1 MIKIISGKY
10 GGRFIETPEGRGT
23 RPTTNRVREAVFNSL
38 CAAYSPNLNLEGA
51 VVLDMFAGSG
61 ALGFEALSRGAKFV
75 TFCDKSPKA
84 ITIIKNN
91 ASSLN
96 ISPDSYEVLKRNSL
110 IPNPYSLIPNLGT
123 RDQGLGISN
132 FDVILS
138 DPPYAFLPKDVKE
151 AIMPIAQ
158 EGTILCYE
166 HSSSADISCFDE
178 FETVYS
184 KNFGEVGCSI
194 FRV

>member
-38 CAAYSPNLNLEGA
+38 CAAYSSNLNLEGA

-75 TFCDKSPKA
+75 TFCDKNSKA
-84 ITIIKNN
+84 ISIIKKN
-91 ASSLN
+91 ASTMQIDTSC
-96 ISPDSYEVLKRNSL
+96 YEVLKQDSL
-110 IPNPYSLIPNLGT
+110 IPNPYSLIP
-123 RDQGLGISN
+123 
-132 FDVILS
+132 DVILS

>member
-1 MIKIISGKY
+1 MLKIIAGKY

-38 CAAYSPNLNLEGA
+38 CAAYSPNLDLEGA

-84 ITIIKNN
+84 VSIIKKN
-91 ASSLN
+91 AYSLQ
-96 ISPDSYEVLKRNSL
+96 IDTSCYKVLKRDSL
-110 IPNPYSLIPNLGT
+110 IPNPYSLIPKVGT
-123 RDQGLGISN
+123 RDQGLGIRN
-132 FDVILS
+132 FDIIFA
-138 DPPYAFLPKDVKE
+138 DPPYAFSPTDVKQ
-151 AIMPIAQ
+151 AVINCSQ
-158 EGTILCYE
+158 QGTILYYE

-178 FETVYS
+178 FEQVYS

>member
-1 MIKIISGKY
+1 MLKIIAGKY

-38 CAAYSPNLNLEGA
+38 CAAYSSNLNLEGT

-84 ITIIKNN
+84 VSIIKKN
-91 ASSLN
+91 AYSLQ
-96 ISPDSYEVLKRNSL
+96 IDTSCYKVLKRDSL
-110 IPNPYSLIPNLGT
+110 IPNPYSLIPN
-123 RDQGLGISN
+123 II
-132 FDVILS
+132 FA
-138 DPPYAFLPKDVKE
+138 DPPYAFSPTDVKQ
-151 AIMPIAQ
+151 AVINCSQ
-158 EGTILCYE
+158 QGTILYYE

-178 FETVYS
+178 FEFVYS

>member
-1 MIKIISGKY
+1 MLKIIAGKY
-10 GGRFIETPEGRGT
+10 GGRYIETPEGRGT

-84 ITIIKNN
+84 VSIIKKN
-91 ASSLN
+91 AYSLQ
-96 ISPDSYEVLKRNSL
+96 IDTSCYKVLKCDSL
-110 IPNPYSLIPNLGT
+110 IPKVGT

-132 FDVILS
+132 WDIIFA
-138 DPPYAFLPKDVKE
+138 DPPYVFLPLDVKE
-151 AIMPIAQ
+151 AVAFGFQ
-158 EGTILCYE
+158 KGTLIYYE
-166 HSSSADISCFDE
+166 HSSSADISCFDD
-178 FETVYS
+178 FELVYS

>member
-1 MIKIISGKY
+1 MLKIIAGKY

-75 TFCDKSPKA
+75 TFCDKSAKA
-84 ITIIKNN
+84 ISIIKKN
-91 ASSLN
+91 ATSLN
-96 ISPDSYEVLKRNSL
+96 VDTGCYEVLKHDSL
-110 IPNPYSLIPNLGT
+110 KPKTYNLKPNL
-123 RDQGLGISN
+123 I
-132 FDVILS
+132 FA
-138 DPPYAFLPKDVKE
+138 DPPYAFSPTDVKE
-151 AIMPIAQ
+151 AIIPIAQ
-158 EGTILCYE
+158 KGAVLYYE
-166 HSSSADISCFDE
+166 HSSSADVSCFDE
-178 FETVYS
+178 FELVYS